1 MENDAITVIIDRNA
15 LMKLLSDFNSKTMAS
30 ATVTFSLT
38 RQGNLIAASLKEM
51 SDVVTGG
58 GSERE

>member
-15 LMKLLSDFNSKTMAS
+15 LTELLSDFNSKTMAS

-38 RQGNLIAASLKEM
+38 RQGNMIAASLKEM
-51 SDVVTGG
+51 NDVVTGG
-58 GSERE
+58 GE